1 MINFEPCIRN
11 FKSNGFA
18 QVYIRAIKVKEVQ
31 YISTPYAVTSSQVEK
46 NKVTDY
52 GIIAE
57 VAPIIK
63 DYYNKL
69 NNVYYENWTLKE
81 VLEFLSR
88 DSDDISFT
96 RFYKEF
102 TNEMI
107 RNGRQNPAD
116 NYISAINSLVKFT
129 KKKELTFSDI
139 NSKTINAWIKS
150 LEKTNRAKNS
160 YPNCIATVFKT
171 GLLEYNDYDRD
182 IIRIKHQPFM
192 RVEIPKAEKG
202 KKKAVSVEI
211 LNELFSTD
219 ISKASRKVTAPLAK
233 DVALLSFCMAGM
245 NTADL
250 YFMKKEN
257 LKKWKL
263 SYNRHKTETER
274 DDHAYI
280 EITVPEMIRPLFE
293 KYKGKKELFN
303 FSEMYKNNDDF
314 NKYVNKGLKD
324 LCKIAEVEDVST
336 YTFRHSWATI
346 AQNECGASTE
356 QVGFALNHA
365 SAHRV
370 TEGYIKKSFSPIDIL
385 NEKVINCVFGENK
398 L

>member
-1 MINFEPCIRN
+1 M
-11 FKSNGFA
+11 
-18 QVYIRAIKVKEVQ
+18 YIRAIKVKEVQ

-139 NSKTINAWIKS
+139 NSKTINA
-150 LEKTNRAKNS
+150 
-160 YPNCIATVFKT
+160 
-171 GLLEYNDYDRD
+171 
-182 IIRIKHQPFM
+182 
-192 RVEIPKAEKG
+192 
-202 KKKAVSVEI
+202 
-211 LNELFSTD
+211 
-219 ISKASRKVTAPLAK
+219 
-233 DVALLSFCMAGM
+233 
-245 NTADL
+245 
-250 YFMKKEN
+250 
-257 LKKWKL
+257 
-263 SYNRHKTETER
+263 
-274 DDHAYI
+274 
-280 EITVPEMIRPLFE
+280 
-293 KYKGKKELFN
+293 
-303 FSEMYKNNDDF
+303 
-314 NKYVNKGLKD
+314 
-324 LCKIAEVEDVST
+324 
-336 YTFRHSWATI
+336 
-346 AQNECGASTE
+346 
-356 QVGFALNHA
+356 
-365 SAHRV
+365 
-370 TEGYIKKSFSPIDIL
+370 
-385 NEKVINCVFGENK
+385 
-398 L
+398 